1 MRRLTIPGLC
11 AAILLLLAPL
21 AAAQDTAAP
30 PGNGADNNSGG
41 YSGGSEIQL
50 IFPARKK
57 NSAAGCGKQGNHS
70 AGRRGCGEN
79 TGQNGG
85 KPRVKIAVVPL
96 PEPRVKI
103 RKPVRQKLAA
113 KPIVRKPVKIV
124 RKAPKPSAAPVLAG
138 VPAVRA
144 QAAPVVIADAI
155 ADEVLATID
164 GDAADVARI
173 AARLRL
179 QVRSERVSL
188 LLGARIVRFGIPGNR
203 SVAQV
208 IASLEGVP
216 GVLARQPNHIHVL
229 QGAISPVNYAFG
241 RIALSAGS
249 ADGRDVKIAVI
260 DTAADETHPALAGR
274 FAATFDALEGVPV
287 KDRSHGTS
295 ISGLI
300 GGAAPFQ
307 GMAPNAALFHARAF
321 ENGKS
326 NTDAILAAMDW
337 AAENGV
343 RIINMSFAGPKNALM
358 ERACATAHLRNI
370 LLVAAAGNNGPSA
383 KPAYPAAYANVI
395 AVTATN
401 DRDALMPQA
410 NRGAYV
416 YVAAPGVDVLA
427 PVPGGSA
434 DFVTGT
440 SFSAAIVTGAV
451 ANLLSAEPQRSSS
464 WVAKSLASTAHDL
477 GEAGRDA
484 DFGFGLLNFGEATLV
499 AGR

>member
-1 MRRLTIPGLC
+1 MRRLTVPGLC
-11 AAILLLLAPL
+11 AAIVLLFTPM
-21 AAAQDTAAP
+21 AAGQSTS
-30 PGNGADNNSGG
+30 PGNGAGSGFG
-41 YSGGSEIQL
+41 ASSGNGESQL
-50 IFPARKK
+50 VFPTRKK
-57 NSAAGCGKQGNHS
+57 NSADGCGKQGNHS
-70 AGRRGCGEN
+70 NNRRGCGERVD
-79 TGQNGG
+79 TAPE
-85 KPRVKIAVVPL
+85 KPRVKIVVVPL

-103 RKPVRQKLAA
+103 KKPVKPKLAA

-124 RKAPKPSAAPVLAG
+124 RKAPKPSLAPVLAG

-144 QAAPVVIADAI
+144 QAAPVIIADAVP
-155 ADEVLATID
+155 DEVLATID
-164 GDAADVARI
+164 GDSADVARI

-179 QVRSERVSL
+179 QVRSERTSL
-188 LLGARIVRFGIPGNR
+188 LLGARIVRFGIPANR
-203 SVAQV
+203 SVAQI

-241 RIALSAGS
+241 RIALNAGS
-249 ADGRDVKIAVI
+249 ADGAGVKIAVI
-260 DTAADETHPALAGR
+260 DTAADETHPALIGR
-274 FAATFDALEGVPV
+274 FSATFDALEGVPV
-287 KDRSHGTS
+287 KDRGHGTS

-300 GGAAPFQ
+300 AGSAPFQ

-321 ENGKS
+321 EDGKS

-343 RIINMSFAGPKNALM
+343 RIINMSFAGPKNHLM